1 MNQILESIGGFFR
14 PLSAAQKVLFGLFAV
29 AIVATVGTLVY
40 WSTRPNYALLFSSL
54 SPKSAQSI
62 VEELKKTSEPYELK
76 DGGSSIFVPQKDVY
90 NLRIQFASQ
99 GIANSDY
106 KGYELFDNNNL
117 GMTDF
122 MQHVNMKRALEG
134 ELAKTISSIKQVQS
148 TRVHLVLPERSP
160 FSDNNVE
167 ASAAVIVEAKS
178 GQHLTPSQIEGISDL
193 VAGSV
198 EDLTPDRVTILDQ
211 RGNKISDNVDNPALA
226 LSSAQLKVRQAD
238 ESYLTQKG
246 QSMLDQMLG
255 AGNSILRVATDHDFE
270 KLTRDS
276 QTIDPDSRT
285 VISEEDHQN
294 SNNKVDGAPAT
305 TAPANVN
312 GATAQAQ
319 AAGNRNNQQSSV
331 SIKNYEVSTVHEQYQ
346 KPVGT
351 IKRIT
356 ATVLLN
362 YKRTREK
369 NAAGKD
375 TVVYK
380 PYTQAELNQVSASVK
395 TALGMDETRG
405 DQLTINQYHF
415 EDDFTSESTPS
426 PTYFT
431 DTDSTNEWVRWG
443 VLIAALAG
451 IFYLLYSLVGKSS
464 GAKTQMQLEGGQT
477 GQLALNAHGQHAL
490 QQAQNAQF
498 QNGTRQL
505 AERNSGDEEEE
516 DDSSSDSYRS
526 KLSKEARKLFDM
538 NSKEFMEVKGYIDEN
553 TMDATNIVKSM
564 LLYESNEE

>member
-1 MNQILESIGGFFR
+1 MNQIWESIGGFFR

-29 AIVATVGTLVY
+29 AIIVTVGTLVY

-62 VEELKKTSEPYELK
+62 VDELKKSSEPYELK
-76 DGGSSIFVPQKDVY
+76 DGGASIFVPQKDVY
-90 NLRIQFASQ
+90 NLRIQFASK

-134 ELAKTISSIKQVQS
+134 ELAKTISSIKQIQS

-160 FSDNNVE
+160 FSDSNVE
-167 ASAAVIVEAKS
+167 ASAAVIVEAKP
-178 GQHLTPSQIEGISDL
+178 GQHLTQSQIEGISDL

-211 RGNKISDNVDNPALA
+211 RGNKISENVDNPALA

-255 AGNSILRVATDHDFE
+255 AGNSILCVATDHDFD

-276 QTIDPDSRT
+276 HTIDPDSRT

-294 SNNKVDGAPAT
+294 SNNKVVGGT
-305 TAPANVN
+305 NTNVPANAN
-312 GATAQAQ
+312 GAAAQAS
-319 AAGNRNNQQSSV
+319 GNRNNQQSSV
-331 SIKNYEVSTVHEQYQ
+331 SVKNYEVSTVHEQYE

-369 NAAGKD
+369 SAAGKD

-380 PYTQAELNQVSASVK
+380 PYTQAELNQISASVK
-395 TALGMDETRG
+395 TALGMDDTRG

-415 EDDFTSESTPS
+415 EDDFTSESMPS
-426 PTYFT
+426 PSYFT

-451 IFYLLYSLVGKSS
+451 IFYLLYSLVGKSTGS
-464 GAKTQMQLEGGQT
+464 KAQLQLEGGNA
-477 GQLALNAHGQHAL
+477 GQLALNANGQQVL
-490 QQAQNAQF
+490 QQAQNAQL
-498 QNGTRQL
+498 QNGARQL
-505 AERNSGDEEEE
+505 AERNQAEEEE
-516 DDSSSDSYRS
+516 DDDSASDSYRS

-553 TMDATNIVKSM
+553 TMDAANIVKSM

>member
-1 MNQILESIGGFFR
+1 MNQIWESIGGFFR

-29 AIVATVGTLVY
+29 AIIVTVGTLVY

-62 VEELKKTSEPYELK
+62 VDELKKSSEPYELK
-76 DGGSSIFVPQKDVY
+76 DGGASIFVPQKDVY
-90 NLRIQFASQ
+90 NLRIQFASK

-134 ELAKTISSIKQVQS
+134 ELAKTISSIKQIQS

-160 FSDNNVE
+160 FSDSNVE
-167 ASAAVIVEAKS
+167 ASAAVIVEAKP
-178 GQHLTPSQIEGISDL
+178 GQHLTQSQIEGISDL

-211 RGNKISDNVDNPALA
+211 RGNKISENVDNPALA

-255 AGNSILRVATDHDFE
+255 AGNSILRVATDHDFD

-276 QTIDPDSRT
+276 HTIDPDSRT

-294 SNNKVDGAPAT
+294 SNNKVVGGT
-305 TAPANVN
+305 NTNVPANAN
-312 GATAQAQ
+312 GAAAQAS
-319 AAGNRNNQQSSV
+319 GNRNNQQSSV
-331 SIKNYEVSTVHEQYQ
+331 SVKNYEVSTVHEQYE

-369 NAAGKD
+369 SAAGKD

-380 PYTQAELNQVSASVK
+380 PYTQAELNQISASVK
-395 TALGMDETRG
+395 TALGMDDTRG

-415 EDDFTSESTPS
+415 EDDFTSESMPS
-426 PTYFT
+426 PSYFT

-451 IFYLLYSLVGKSS
+451 IFYLLYSLVGKSTGS
-464 GAKTQMQLEGGQT
+464 KAQLQLEGGNA
-477 GQLALNAHGQHAL
+477 GQLALNANGQQVL
-490 QQAQNAQF
+490 QQAQNAQL
-498 QNGTRQL
+498 QNGARQL
-505 AERNSGDEEEE
+505 AERNQAEEEE
-516 DDSSSDSYRS
+516 DDDSASDSYRS

-553 TMDATNIVKSM
+553 TMDAANIVKSM